1 MPIPSYQEL
10 LQPILKILSLDGEEM
25 SKSRLVEVLT
35 NELALKDDTLLAKLP
50 SGKGTLFEHSIDWA
64 RSHLQMQGLIEGSL
78 ERGIRLTAKG
88 WDYARQ
94 YYPDAARQRFVA
106 PLSDSGPTSQCQDTL
121 HTAARLLGLS
131 DPNEA
136 TLSNETA
143 TLQQLRRL
151 SDELGLAVIERVCR
165 QSPSFFET
173 LVVDLLLAMGYGRGQ
188 RDLAQRLGRTGDGGV
203 DGVVAMD
210 ELGLDLVYLQAKRY
224 RPEIPVPVSAVRDF
238 VGSLDAKRATRGVF
252 FTTSFFP
259 ASAQDYVNQSTFR
272 VVLID
277 GRRLANLMMR
287 HNVGVRI
294 KDEIKIRRIDES
306 YFAA

>member
-106 PLSDSGPTSQCQDTL
+106 P
-121 HTAARLLGLS
+121 
-131 DPNEA
+131 
-136 TLSNETA
+136 
-143 TLQQLRRL
+143 
-151 SDELGLAVIERVCR
+151 
-165 QSPSFFET
+165 
-173 LVVDLLLAMGYGRGQ
+173 
-188 RDLAQRLGRTGDGGV
+188 
-203 DGVVAMD
+203 
-210 ELGLDLVYLQAKRY
+210 
-224 RPEIPVPVSAVRDF
+224 
-238 VGSLDAKRATRGVF
+238 
-252 FTTSFFP
+252 
-259 ASAQDYVNQSTFR
+259 
-272 VVLID
+272 
-277 GRRLANLMMR
+277 
-287 HNVGVRI
+287 
-294 KDEIKIRRIDES
+294 
-306 YFAA
+306 